1 MPVAPIC
8 VEAGQSPRETVQGG
22 QQRQP
27 PVLGPQSWF
36 CGHLPSQPCTWRG
49 RLDRGSHG
57 GCGGASPVLRYPALP
72 FLLLE
77 IPSELGKGW
86 ESLSESGGS
95 VCGAWALGQVG
106 GTHLY
111 KGALSPLPSPLL

>member
-8 VEAGQSPRETVQGG
+8 VEAGRSPREIVRGG
-22 QQRQP
+22 KRRQP
-27 PVLGPQSWF
+27 PVPGPQSWF

-49 RLDRGSHG
+49 RLDCGLHG
-57 GCGGASPVLRYPALP
+57 GCGRASLVPCYPALP

-86 ESLSESGGS
+86 ESLSLGG
-95 VCGAWALGQVG
+95 VCVEPG
-106 GTHLY
+106 H
-111 KGALSPLPSPLL
+111 